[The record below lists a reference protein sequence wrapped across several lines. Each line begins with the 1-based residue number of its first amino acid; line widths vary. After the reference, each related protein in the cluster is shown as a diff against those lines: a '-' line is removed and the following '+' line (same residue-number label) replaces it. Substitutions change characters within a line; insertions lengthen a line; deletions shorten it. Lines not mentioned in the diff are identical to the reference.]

1 MFDKEEWKI
10 VGIGYPEVTERARI
24 FTIELLEVAPEL
36 LYKIE
41 IFRDSFTEHAQ
52 IEEVEMG
59 ERYGT
64 SFSLKIDFSEYDG
77 HEIAENLN
85 KVFQEHLPSSMDQI
99 AKLKRSVAGIHEKSF
114 MMGNRNMIHLIEYGD
129 GWQDLVLIPAYVPKD
144 RTLFISKQTDE
155 TVVVSIPFE
164 IDGLVEMVYVGIYEY
179 TSGVNLIS
187 LHIYD
192 DLTREEV
199 AISRQGKHFSLI
211 SGAYLPQGNY

>member
-1 MFDKEEWKI
+1 
-10 VGIGYPEVTERARI
+10 
-24 FTIELLEVAPEL
+24 
-36 LYKIE
+36 
-41 IFRDSFTEHAQ
+41 
-52 IEEVEMG
+52 
-59 ERYGT
+59 
-64 SFSLKIDFSEYDG
+64 
-77 HEIAENLN
+77 
-85 KVFQEHLPSSMDQI
+85 MDQI

-144 RTLFISKQTDE
+144 RSLFISKQT
-155 TVVVSIPFE
+155 
-164 IDGLVEMVYVGIYEY
+164 EMVYVGIYEY